1 MLDHYERSELK
12 ASVVNAMI
20 AAFIETPMD
29 SESIAEMFGES
40 VDDYLENAKIGALSL
55 RVAQL
60 FRYFPAIKFLHLRP
74 AAQIPVMPL
83 LLKMSCGISE
93 PV

>member
-1 MLDHYERSELK
+1 MPLFKMLDHYERSELK

-40 VDDYLENAKIGALSL
+40 VDDYLEK
-55 RVAQL
+55 R
-60 FRYFPAIKFLHLRP
+60 
-74 AAQIPVMPL
+74 
-83 LLKMSCGISE
+83 
-93 PV
+93 